1 MPETARQ
8 VNSNKNSAK
17 NIPLE
22 LIIDYVSEKH
32 LSVTD
37 TAKLL
42 DCNKSNISQRL
53 KRAGISVTHLDKY
66 AKFKADVFETI
77 SYEIAKSVNHGD
89 LQKAGLSQ
97 KITTMAILE
106 DKIRVLR
113 GQATDIIGTV
123 DMVKAQEL
131 VQARMKTFEDK
142 YGLTDVSSS
151 NEGDK

>member
-1 MPETARQ
+1 MPETAQ
-8 VNSNKNSAK
+8 QGNTPKNGSK

-22 LIIDYVSEKH
+22 LIIDYVATKH

-37 TAKLL
+37 TATLL
-42 DCNKSNISQRL
+42 DCNKSNISRRL
-53 KRAGISVTHLDKY
+53 KKAGIKVQSLDRY
-66 AKFKADVFETI
+66 SKFKADVFEAL
-77 SYEIAKSVNHGD
+77 SYEIAKSVNHED
-89 LQKAGLSQ
+89 LKKAGLSQ
-97 KITTMAILE
+97 KITTLAILT
-106 DKIRVLR
+106 DKIHTLR

-123 DMVKAQEL
+123 DMVKAQEI